1 MSTER
6 SACPNNGRGIG
17 KGDGEVAE
25 RITDTRL
32 GKGTSEQSD
41 NGNAALDLKA
51 LASQLPIG
59 HLRYHYSTKDRPDC
73 ADYSFEGTVLS
84 LLDHVLQ
91 LPVYD
96 EEVMPA
102 PEDLLQNYF
111 SLGEWFQEDED
122 RVLDDACDWFYGR
135 LDKCKHEFTEFTP
148 DEKDFRDWISK
159 LKFYKYALDARPL
172 HKIFADP
179 DLV

>member
-1 MSTER
+1 MSSEEMQINER
-6 SACPNNGRGIG
+6 GCAEDVGR
-17 KGDGEVAE
+17 DA
-25 RITDTRL
+25 DTGADKL
-32 GKGTSEQSD
+32 GAPPPKSD
-41 NGNAALDLKA
+41 DGNATLNLQV

-59 HLRYHYSTKDRPDC
+59 HLRYNYSTKDEPDS
-73 ADYSFEGTVLS
+73 ADYSFTGTVLAC
-84 LLDHVLQ
+84 LEHVLQ
-91 LPVYD
+91 LPVFD
-96 EEVMPA
+96 EEVMPV
-102 PEDLLQNYF
+102 PDDLIQNYF

-122 RVLDDACDWFYGR
+122 RVLDDAVDWFYGK
-135 LDKCKHEFTEFTP
+135 LDNCKHEFTEFTP

>member
-1 MSTER
+1 MKRTGGRMSTER
-6 SACPNNGRGIG
+6 QNNGS
-17 KGDGEVAE
+17 
-25 RITDTRL
+25 
-32 GKGTSEQSD
+32 GTSED
-41 NGNAALDLKA
+41 VRPDGIGNPSWETAEATRGSADLRA

-148 DEKDFRDWISK
+148 DEKDFRDWVSK